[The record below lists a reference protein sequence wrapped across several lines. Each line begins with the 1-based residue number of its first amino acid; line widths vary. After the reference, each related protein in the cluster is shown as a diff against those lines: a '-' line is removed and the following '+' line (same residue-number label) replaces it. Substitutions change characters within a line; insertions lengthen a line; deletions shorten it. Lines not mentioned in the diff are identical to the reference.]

1 MNYHIEQAN
10 ELAHNITD
18 TNSCNLVA
26 GIRSLTDN
34 VDLGMVGLRG
44 CFGLFELVSTSQILN
59 YHRPESLTLTSIL
72 YDILYWL
79 DSQSHLLEWKQLW
92 YLDSISTAK
101 QFNIM
106 TGLQNG
112 VQFHL
117 VTWLYWRCEVDHH

>member
-44 CFGLFELVSTSQILN
+44 V
-59 YHRPESLTLTSIL
+59 
-72 YDILYWL
+72 
-79 DSQSHLLEWKQLW
+79 LW
-92 YLDSISTAK
+92 
-101 QFNIM
+101 F
-106 TGLQNG
+106 
-112 VQFHL
+112 V
-117 VTWLYWRCEVDHH
+117 